1 MDAVQRWLTLLT
13 LVAAALAALLYLAR
27 QTWKLFQVL
36 ERITYELSPNHG
48 ASMKDDVASVAVA
61 VGEVQRQVADMASG
75 KDAVHRFLQMQIDS
89 LSAEVHYHHPSH
101 RRESESEPGPI
112 HSETDTPA

>member
-13 LVAAALAALLYLAR
+13 LIAAALAALLYLGR

-48 ASMKDDVASVAVA
+48 ASMKDDLSAVAVA
-61 VGEVQRQVADMASG
+61 VGELQGQVRDMQTG
-75 KDAVHRFLQMQIDS
+75 KDAAHTFLQLQIEA
-89 LSAEVHYHHPSH
+89 LEAEVNRHHPQH
-101 RRESESEPGPI
+101 KREE
-112 HSETDTPA
+112 DT

>member
-13 LVAAALAALLYLAR
+13 LVAAALAALLYLGR

-48 ASMKDDVASVAVA
+48 ASMKDDLSAVAVA
-61 VGEVQRQVADMASG
+61 VGELQSQVREMAAG
-75 KDAVHRFLQMQIDS
+75 KDAAHTFLQLQIDG
-89 LSAEVHYHHPSH
+89 LTHEVARHHPQH
-101 RRESESEPGPI
+101 KREAEDDP
-112 HSETDTPA
+112 D

>member
-1 MDAVQRWLTLLT
+1 MDALQRWLTLLT

-48 ASMKDDVASVAVA
+48 SSMKDDLSAVAVA
-61 VGEVQRQVADMASG
+61 VGELQGQVRDLATG
-75 KDAVHRFLQMQIDS
+75 KDAAHQLLQLQIDG
-89 LSAEVHYHHPSH
+89 LTHEVHTHHPQH
-101 RRESESEPGPI
+101 KRE
-112 HSETDTPA
+112 DT